1 MTTDTIPARLQTQGR
16 DRPEATAYLTRSNG
30 IWQRTSWRR
39 YAEQVRQAARAL
51 LALGVQ
57 RGDTVCI
64 LGFNRPEWS
73 IFDLGAMSL
82 GAVPAGI
89 YTTCSAE
96 EVGYIVGHA
105 ASAVVLVEH
114 AGQLAKVL
122 ERQAELPQLR
132 TIVLMDGAS
141 VPTTLTAEESALV
154 MTWQAFL
161 ACGAEIRDEVIHAA
175 IDELEPDGLATLI
188 YTSGTTGPPKGVML
202 SHRNLAWTGDLAG
215 QIVDLRDS
223 DRVVSYLPLSHIAE
237 QIFTLH
243 GPATYGIQVWYAES
257 LETVAETF
265 KQARPTILFAVPR
278 IWEKMH
284 AGIFARLAEVGPVK
298 RRLFAWAS
306 DVGRQVAALE
316 NDGKLVPAALQA
328 QHRLADR
335 LIYSKVK
342 AAIGL
347 DRVRFAVSGAAPISA
362 EVLEF
367 MAGIGVV
374 VREVYGQS
382 EDTGPTSFNR
392 PGRTRF
398 GTVGPAIPGVEVKI
412 AADDEICVRGPN
424 VFLGYYKD
432 PAATAETL
440 DGDGWLHSGDLGRFD
455 ADGYLHITGRKKDIL
470 ITAGGKNIAPK
481 NIEAALKDEPLVG
494 EAVVVGDRRKYLTAL
509 IYLEPDAAAAFAAE
523 HGIAAAKLADDPK
536 LQAVIQAAVDR
547 CNQKFARVEHVR
559 RFAVFATP
567 LSVDAG
573 ELTPTLKVKRRV
585 VYERYSAAIEAMY
598 QGDDDGGIR
607 AAF

>member
-1 MTTDTIPARLQTQGR
+1 MTTDTIPARLQAQGR
-16 DRPEATAYLTRSNG
+16 ERPEATAYLTRKG
-30 IWQRTSWRR
+30 GVWHRTSWKR

-73 IFDLGAMSL
+73 IFDLAAMSL

-96 EVGYIVGHA
+96 EVGYIIGHA

-122 ERQAELPQLR
+122 ERQSDLPQLR
-132 TIVLMDGAS
+132 TIVLMDGAE
-141 VPTTLTAEESALV
+141 VPATLSADEAALV
-154 MTWQAFL
+154 LTWQAFL
-161 ACGAEIRDEVIHAA
+161 TRGAEVQDAVILAA
-175 IDELEPDGLATLI
+175 IAELEPDSLATLI

-284 AGIFARLAEVGPVK
+284 AGIFGRLAEVGPVK
-298 RRLFAWAS
+298 RRLFDWAS
-306 DVGRQVAALE
+306 SVGRQVAAIE
-316 NDGKLVPAALQA
+316 NDGKLVPQALQVQA
-328 QHRLADR
+328 RLADR
-335 LIYSKVK
+335 LIHSKVK

-382 EDTGPTSFNR
+382 EDTGPTTFNR

-398 GTVGPAIPGVEVKI
+398 GTVGPAIPGVEVRI
-412 AADDEICVRGPN
+412 AQDEEICVRGPN

-432 PAATAETL
+432 PVATAETL

-455 ADGYLHITGRKKDIL
+455 SDGYLHITGRKKDIL

-481 NIEAALKDEPLVG
+481 NIEAALKDDPLIG

-509 IYLEPDAAAAFAAE
+509 IYLEPDAAGAFANE

-567 LSVDAG
+567 LSVDSG

-585 VYERYSAAIEAMY
+585 VYERYSQAIEAMY
-598 QGDDDGGIR
+598 QGDDEGGIR